1 MDANE
6 IINFTNAQAGHILF
20 RRKVGCLTGCPSG
33 QLDSYRSGTSESTK
47 INDDVEM
54 SVEFLTL
61 LFLVGLGTG
70 FFSGLLGIGGGILLV
85 PALLYLPPLVGGV
98 HMDMKVIAG
107 LTMAQGFVASCSGI
121 LGHRKDR
128 HVCWRLVRHMGPAM
142 LVGSAAGALLSV
154 RVPSRILLAMFG
166 VLALTATVL
175 MLLPKGGADA
185 DTKSEAVAYSVPLAI
200 GIPFFLGGFLGM
212 VGQSGA
218 FILIPFMLYVLRVP
232 TRLALGS
239 SLGIILFSATAGLA
253 GKLLTGQV
261 VFAPALA
268 ILSGSVLG
276 GAAGGLCSGRVPA
289 RFLRYALAIIIGG
302 TALRIWYELLFG

>member
-1 MDANE
+1 M
-6 IINFTNAQAGHILF
+6 
-20 RRKVGCLTGCPSG
+20 
-33 QLDSYRSGTSESTK
+33 
-47 INDDVEM
+47 
-54 SVEFLTL
+54 L

-70 FFSGLLGIGGGILLV
+70 MCSGLLGIGGGILLV

-107 LTMAQGFVASCSGI
+107 LTMVQGFVASCSGI
-121 LGHRKDR
+121 FGHRRDH

-154 RVPSRILLAMFG
+154 RVPSRVLLAMFAA
-166 VLALTATVL
+166 LALVAAIL
-175 MLLPKGGADA
+175 MLLPRAQADA
-185 DTKSEAVAYSVPLAI
+185 DTKPEAITYPVPLAI
-200 GIPFFLGGFLGM
+200 GVPFLLGGFLGM

-239 SLGIILFSATAGLA
+239 SLGITLFSATAGLA
-253 GKLLTGQV
+253 GKVVTAQV
-261 VFAPALA
+261 AFAPAVAL
-268 ILSGSVLG
+268 LSGAVLG
-276 GAAGGLCSGRVPA
+276 GAAGGWCSGQVSA
-289 RFLRYALAIIIGG
+289 RLLRYALAGIVGG